1 MKPEK
6 KQRKHVRGGPQYETY
21 TWLMA
26 HKEITYL
33 RFHCTDDHDVMIIV
47 DDGFVGLCRHC
58 CVGGGK

>member
-1 MKPEK
+1 
-6 KQRKHVRGGPQYETY
+6 
-21 TWLMA
+21 MA

-33 RFHCTDDHDVMIIV
+33 CFHCTDDHDVMIMV